1 MITCEEFTDRITAYL
16 EGSVP
21 MGERMGL
28 WMHALLCKHCRR
40 YLRQFEAV
48 IELVGELDRAQ
59 PAELDEATR
68 QRLLELFRQQHAPSA
83 G

>member
-1 MITCEEFTDRITAYL
+1 MITCEEFTGRITAYL
-16 EGSVP
+16 DKSVP

-28 WMHALLCKHCRR
+28 WMHAVLCKHCRR

-48 IELVGELDRAQ
+48 IELAGEVDGREPIELDDTA
-59 PAELDEATR
+59 R

>member
-16 EGSVP
+16 DRSVP

-40 YLRQFEAV
+40 YLRQFEEV
-48 IELVGELDRAQ
+48 IELVGEVDPGKAG
-59 PAELDEATR
+59 ELDETTR
-68 QRLLELFRQQHAPSA
+68 QRLLEQFRQQHTPSA